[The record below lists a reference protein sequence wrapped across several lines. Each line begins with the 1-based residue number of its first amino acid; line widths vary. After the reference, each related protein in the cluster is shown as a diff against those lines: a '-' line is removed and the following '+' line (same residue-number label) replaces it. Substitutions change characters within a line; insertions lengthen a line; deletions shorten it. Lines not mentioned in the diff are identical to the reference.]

1 MLERN
6 DVIHTIYEADL
17 SVKAVYNRFFETDSC
32 ILYVV
37 DAQER
42 FTGVITSGIFGRGGG
57 TIGQERLFRDSP
69 PGRAGGMERSGAPI

>member
-42 FTGVITSGIFGRGGG
+42 FTGVITSGIFGRGGY
-57 TIGQERLFRDSP
+57 R
-69 PGRAGGMERSGAPI
+69 RSGKIVP

>member
-1 MLERN
+1 MDVWFSVSGGRNLLERN

-42 FTGVITSGIFGRGGG
+42 FTGVITSGIFGRGGY
-57 TIGQERLFRDSP
+57 R
-69 PGRAGGMERSGAPI
+69 RSGKIVP

>member
-42 FTGVITSGIFGRGGG
+42 FTGVITSGIFGRGG